1 MAGRGT
7 GGTLPAAWIAGA
19 GLALVVAIPFA
30 FIVLQAIFP
39 ALGSGSFR
47 APFANVVETL
57 ANPALMR
64 MTFNTVLLGVAVVV
78 AAAALAVPLGVC
90 RALFR
95 VPLAPLW
102 DVLLLVPFMIPPY
115 IATLGWIMTLQPRGY
130 LQQLA
135 GFHLAPFL
143 FSLGGMTLIMALNTF
158 PVVYFAVSRTVEAV
172 GARYS
177 DVARL
182 FGATPARAFWRI
194 TLPLAAPGLAASLLL
209 VFAMAI
215 EEYGTPAALGRR
227 AGFEVLVSGI
237 DLRVSDWPIDL
248 PGAAIISLV
257 LVLLSF
263 LAFLL
268 QRRILAGR
276 SYETTGGKP
285 QNKDKRPLGL
295 FAVPVVTLFAI
306 VAFLATG
313 VPLLAV
319 LATAMQKT
327 ISGGLV
333 PGNLGLQNFEAI
345 LANAAGGLRAL
356 GLSLALG
363 IATAAVTGLLGA
375 LSAYVVVKTRARGRR
390 AIDVLTVL
398 PNALPG
404 IVVAVGLI
412 LAWNQPWL
420 PVTPYNT
427 SLILLLAYCCILLP
441 HPVRYTHAALL
452 QVGDNLEAAAR
463 VAGASGM
470 TALRRIL
477 LPLVG
482 PSLVSAMLLVF
493 AVASR
498 ELVASIL
505 VAPVGV
511 QTVATFI
518 WRQFEQGSIGL
529 GMAMAFLAIV
539 LTTLLPMLVLGLMR
553 GSVMRER

>member
-1 MAGRGT
+1 MIGAKGT
-7 GGTLPAAWIAGA
+7 GGALPAAWLAGA
-19 GLALVVAIPFA
+19 GLVLVVAIPFA

-47 APFANVVETL
+47 APFANVLETL
-57 ANPALMR
+57 ANPALLR
-64 MTFNTVLLGVAVVV
+64 MTFNTVLLGAAVV
-78 AAAALAVPLGVC
+78 AAAALLAVPLGVL

-130 LQQLA
+130 LHQLA

-248 PGAAIISLV
+248 PGAAVISLV

-268 QRRILAGR
+268 QRRILAAG
-276 SYETTGGKP
+276 P
-285 QNKDKRPLGL
+285 MKRPAASRRTRTSGPW
-295 FAVPVVTLFAI
+295 VHS
-306 VAFLATG
+306 
-313 VPLLAV
+313 PLPWSRCSPPSPSLRRV
-319 LATAMQKT
+319 FRCWRCWRRRRRRRF
-327 ISGGLV
+327 
-333 PGNLGLQNFEAI
+333 P
-345 LANAAGGLRAL
+345 AG
-356 GLSLALG
+356 SC
-363 IATAAVTGLLGA
+363 
-375 LSAYVVVKTRARGRR
+375 R
-390 AIDVLTVL
+390 AISACRISRRSS
-398 PNALPG
+398 P
-404 IVVAVGLI
+404 IR
-412 LAWNQPWL
+412 LA
-420 PVTPYNT
+420 
-427 SLILLLAYCCILLP
+427 A
-441 HPVRYTHAALL
+441 
-452 QVGDNLEAAAR
+452 
-463 VAGASGM
+463 
-470 TALRRIL
+470 
-477 LPLVG
+477 
-482 PSLVSAMLLVF
+482 
-493 AVASR
+493 
-498 ELVASIL
+498 
-505 VAPVGV
+505 
-511 QTVATFI
+511 
-518 WRQFEQGSIGL
+518 
-529 GMAMAFLAIV
+529 
-539 LTTLLPMLVLGLMR
+539 
-553 GSVMRER
+553 

>member
-1 MAGRGT
+1 
-7 GGTLPAAWIAGA
+7 
-19 GLALVVAIPFA
+19 
-30 FIVLQAIFP
+30 
-39 ALGSGSFR
+39 
-47 APFANVVETL
+47 
-57 ANPALMR
+57 
-64 MTFNTVLLGVAVVV
+64 MTFNTVLLGVAVV
-78 AAAALAVPLGVC
+78 ATSALLAVPLGVF

-95 VPLAPLW
+95 VPFAPLW

-130 LQQLA
+130 LHQLA

-182 FGATPARAFWRI
+182 FGATPARAFWRV
-194 TLPLAAPGLAASLLL
+194 TLPLAAPGLTASLLL

-248 PGAAIISLV
+248 PGAAVISLV
-257 LVLLSF
+257 LVFLSF

-276 SYETTGGKP
+276 SFETTVGKP
-285 QNKDKRPLGL
+285 HNKDKRPLGAL
-295 FAVPVVTLFAI
+295 AVPVVALFAI

-319 LATAMQKT
+319 LATAAQKT

-333 PGNLGLQNFEAI
+333 PGNLGLQNFQAI
-345 LANAAGGLRAL
+345 FADAAGGLHAL
-356 GLSLALG
+356 GLSLSLG
-363 IATAAVTGLLGA
+363 VATALLAGLLGA
-375 LSAYVVVKTRARGRR
+375 LSAYVVVKTRTPGRR
-390 AIDVLTVL
+390 VIDVLTVL

-412 LAWNQPWL
+412 LAWNQPCAAGHTL
-420 PVTPYNT
+420 QHVPDTAAC
-427 SLILLLAYCCILLP
+427 LLL
-441 HPVRYTHAALL
+441 HP
-452 QVGDNLEAAAR
+452 AAASGALYPGSSAADQRQSRGCRARLRGLRHDGTPPDSGSAHHAEPDFIDAAGLCCRLARTGGLNPDCARRRADGRDLHLAAVRAGLDRPWHGHGLSCHRADNASAAACPWCDARQRDETGVMAIRPSRSTSNGSSQDNR
-463 VAGASGM
+463 VMMARSASPK
-470 TALRRIL
+470 RWI
-477 LPLVG
+477 
-482 PSLVSAMLLVF
+482 SS
-493 AVASR
+493 
-498 ELVASIL
+498 
-505 VAPVGV
+505 
-511 QTVATFI
+511 
-518 WRQFEQGSIGL
+518 
-529 GMAMAFLAIV
+529 IV
-539 LTTLLPMLVLGLMR
+539 L
-553 GSVMRER
+553 